1 VADDIV
7 TRLRDGGHDHAYDS
21 FCDVCT
27 SPHVLAREAADE
39 IVRLR
44 ALIVEWYDA
53 HQVPDDQARNIDAA
67 IALVAEARRG

>member
-1 VADDIV
+1 MADIV
-7 TRLRDGGHDHAYDS
+7 TRLRDHAKWHYQHANE
-21 FCDVCT
+21 CWEC
-27 SPHVLAREAADE
+27 EAADE